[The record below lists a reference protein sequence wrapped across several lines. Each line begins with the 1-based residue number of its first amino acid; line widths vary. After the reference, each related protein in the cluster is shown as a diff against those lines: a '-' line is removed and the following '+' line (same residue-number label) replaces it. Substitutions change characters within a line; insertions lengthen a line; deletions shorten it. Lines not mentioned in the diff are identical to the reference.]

1 MAIRLVECRLVLI
14 KSSRF
19 VEAVERSGIWTANDW
34 LAVREIA
41 DRNSVADDT
50 ALADVLVAASRL
62 TRFQADE
69 LLAGRGRRLR
79 IDDYVITRLLGVGG
93 MGTVYRAVDR
103 RTGAAV
109 AVKVLSERFKHD
121 AGMSARFRLEAR
133 LGMLA
138 RHENLVQT
146 LALGKTDD
154 VFGEVDYV
162 VMELFEGIALHELV
176 GLKGPLDWP
185 TASDVILQAAAALGS
200 LHARGM
206 VHRDVKPDNILIA
219 ADGRVKLVDFGLSFL
234 GTDLCGEEFSLA
246 MIFGHDCLG
255 TADYMPPEQ
264 ADDSLQADERSDVYG
279 LGGTLYTALTAARP
293 YRADSRT
300 GLIQAHRTQPRPSV
314 RAKVPTLPEPADQI
328 VSRMMA
334 IQPDDRF
341 PSMSAVIEAL
351 RRFAVRRPI
360 EFDFEKLLRLRSRV
374 AEKRARG
381 LATTSTPLRSS
392 SIPRPTSSVAAI
404 TPTEPP
410 IQTDVAHPNNSI
422 QQSSARRST
431 VAGTAGNA
439 AREADR
445 LIAAFAPAKHGQV
458 IQPAHLMFDDGS
470 DLWLVRSGYSM
481 GRGTDNDFRFEHTDL
496 SSRHCQL
503 SFDGQRWWI
512 LDLGSK
518 NGVRVNGQLVQDQ
531 PLRSGDRVKLAGSV
545 SFRVEYGKK
554 SHHRI
559 VLFVSFV
566 LIPVIA
572 SILYWFL
579 VRNP

>member
-1 MAIRLVECRLVLI
+1 
-14 KSSRF
+14 
-19 VEAVERSGIWTANDW
+19 
-34 LAVREIA
+34 
-41 DRNSVADDT
+41 
-50 ALADVLVAASRL
+50 
-62 TRFQADE
+62 
-69 LLAGRGRRLR
+69 
-79 IDDYVITRLLGVGG
+79 
-93 MGTVYRAVDR
+93 MGTVYRAVDMR
-103 RTGAAV
+103 SGAAV

-138 RHENLVQT
+138 CHENLVKT

-185 TASDVILQAAAALGS
+185 TACDVILQSAAALGS

-264 ADDSLQADERSDVYG
+264 ADDSMQADQRSDVYG

-300 GLIQAHRTQPRPSV
+300 GLIQAHRTQPRPAV
-314 RAKVPTLPEPADQI
+314 REKAPSLPDAADRI
-328 VSRMMA
+328 VSKMMA
-334 IQPDDRF
+334 RRPEDRY
-341 PSMSAVIEAL
+341 PSMTAVIEAL
-351 RRFAVRRPI
+351 RPFAVRRPI

-374 AEKRARG
+374 AEKRALGISTR
-381 LATTSTPLRSS
+381 STPLRSS
-392 SIPRPTSSVAAI
+392 SIPRPASSVAAH

-410 IQTDVAHPNNSI
+410 IQTDVAHPRK
-422 QQSSARRST
+422 QTQPRSALRSEI
-431 VAGTAGNA
+431 VAAGNA

-445 LIAAFAPAKHGQV
+445 LIASFAPAAQGQAV
-458 IQPAHLMFDDGS
+458 QPAHLMFDDGS

-481 GRGTDNDFRFEHTDL
+481 GRGTDNDFRFDNTDL

-503 SFDGQRWWI
+503 SFDGQRWWVS
-512 LDLGSK
+512 DLGSK

-531 PLRSGDRVKLAGSV
+531 PLRFGDRVKLAGSV
-545 SFRVEYGKK
+545 SFRIEYGKK
-554 SHHRI
+554 RYRRR
-559 VLFVSFV
+559 VM
-566 LIPVIA
+566 
-572 SILYWFL
+572 ILALTLLPLVAGLVYWL
-579 VRNP
+579 LLRNP

>member
-1 MAIRLVECRLVLI
+1 VLTATSRLLESLD
-14 KSSRF
+14 
-19 VEAVERSGIWTANDW
+19 RSGICTA
-34 LAVREIA
+34 AVRKTVLQIARDNGIA
-41 DRNSVADDT
+41 DDDSLAQALVQAD
-50 ALADVLVAASRL
+50 LV

-93 MGTVYRAVDR
+93 MGTVYQAIDTRS
-103 RTGAAV
+103 GQAV

-138 RHENLVQT
+138 SHENLVKT

-162 VMELFEGIALHELV
+162 VMELFEAIALHELA
-176 GLKGPLDWP
+176 GLTGPLDWP
-185 TASDVILQAAAALGS
+185 TACDVILQAAAALGS

-206 VHRDVKPDNILIA
+206 VHRDVKPDNILVA

-234 GTDLCGEEFSLA
+234 GTELCGEEFSLA

-264 ADDSLQADERSDVYG
+264 ADDSMQADQRSDVYG

-293 YRADSRT
+293 YRADSRSA
-300 GLIQAHRTQPRPSV
+300 LIQAHRTLPPPSAC
-314 RAKVPTLPEPADQI
+314 RKVPTLPEVADR
-328 VSRMMA
+328 VVARMMA
-334 IQPDDRF
+334 KRPEDRF
-341 PSMSAVIEAL
+341 RSMSEVIDAL
-351 RRFAVRRPI
+351 RPFATRRPI
-360 EFDFEKLLRLRSRV
+360 EFDFDRLLRLRSRV

-381 LATTSTPLRSS
+381 ISTRSTPLRSS
-392 SIPRPTSSVAAI
+392 SIPRPASSIAAH

-410 IQTDVAHPNNSI
+410 IQTDLAHPRTPS
-422 QQSSARRST
+422 QSRSASRS
-431 VAGTAGNA
+431 AGPGAGSA

-445 LIAAFAPAKHGQV
+445 LIAAVVPADRGLTV
-458 IQPAHLMFDDGS
+458 QPAHLIFDDGT

-481 GRGTDNDFRFEHTDL
+481 GRASENDFRFDNADL

-503 SFDGQRWWI
+503 SFDGQRWWVS
-512 LDLGSK
+512 DLGSK
-518 NGVRVNGQLVQDQ
+518 NGVRVNGQLALDH
-531 PLRSGDRVKLAGSV
+531 PLRSGDRIKLAGSV
-545 SFRVEYGKK
+545 SFRIEYGPK
-554 SHHRI
+554 RRRLRLLMT
-559 VLFVSFV
+559 VLAV
-566 LIPVIA
+566 LAGFGVLEA
-572 SILYWFL
+572 ILYFWL
-579 VRNP
+579 RSS

>member
-1 MAIRLVECRLVLI
+1 VLTATSRLLESLD
-14 KSSRF
+14 
-19 VEAVERSGIWTANDW
+19 RSGICTA
-34 LAVREIA
+34 AVRKTVLQIAGDNGIA
-41 DRNSVADDT
+41 DDDSLAQ
-50 ALADVLVAASRL
+50 ALVQAGLI

-93 MGTVYRAVDR
+93 MGTVYQAIDTRS
-103 RTGAAV
+103 GQAV

-138 RHENLVQT
+138 SHENLVKT

-162 VMELFEGIALHELV
+162 VMELFEAIALHELA
-176 GLKGPLDWP
+176 GLTGPLDWP
-185 TASDVILQAAAALGS
+185 TACDVILQAAAALGS

-206 VHRDVKPDNILIA
+206 VHRDVKPDNILVA

-234 GTDLCGEEFSLA
+234 GTELCGEEFSLA

-264 ADDSLQADERSDVYG
+264 ADDSMQADQRSDVYG

-293 YRADSRT
+293 YRADSRSA
-300 GLIQAHRTQPRPSV
+300 LIQAHRTLPPPSAC
-314 RAKVPTLPEPADQI
+314 RKVPTLPEVADR
-328 VSRMMA
+328 VVARMMA
-334 IQPDDRF
+334 KRPDDRF
-341 PSMSAVIEAL
+341 RSMSEVIEAL
-351 RRFAVRRPI
+351 RPFATRRPI
-360 EFDFEKLLRLRSRV
+360 AFDFDRLLRLRSRV

-381 LATTSTPLRSS
+381 ISTRSTPLRSS
-392 SIPRPTSSVAAI
+392 SIPRPASSIAAH

-410 IQTDVAHPNNSI
+410 IQTDLAHPRTPS
-422 QQSSARRST
+422 QSRSASRS
-431 VAGTAGNA
+431 AGSGASSA

-445 LIAAFAPAKHGQV
+445 LIAAVVPADRGLTV
-458 IQPAHLMFDDGS
+458 QPAHLIFDDGT

-481 GRGTDNDFRFEHTDL
+481 GRASENDFRFDNADL

-503 SFDGQRWWI
+503 SFDGQRWWVS
-512 LDLGSK
+512 DLGSK
-518 NGVRVNGQLVQDQ
+518 NGVRVNGQLALDH
-531 PLRSGDRVKLAGSV
+531 PLRSGDRIKLAGSV
-545 SFRVEYGKK
+545 SFRIEYGPK
-554 SHHRI
+554 RRRLRLLMT
-559 VLFVSFV
+559 VLAV
-566 LIPVIA
+566 LAGFGVLEA
-572 SILYWFL
+572 ILYFWL
-579 VRNP
+579 RSS